1 MQTAERRADKSKI
14 KNEPWHDPHAEAYV
28 RIENITKKF
37 GDFVAVNNVSLKVF
51 KGEIFCL
58 LGGSGCGKS
67 TLLRMMA
74 GFESPTSG
82 SIYLDGEDL
91 ADVPPYERP
100 INMMFQSY
108 ALFPHMTVEKNI
120 AFGLEQEKG
129 LSKSDIATRV
139 DDILEIVKLTPFAAR
154 KPHQLS
160 GGQRQRVALARS
172 LVKRPKL
179 LLLDEPLGALDK
191 KLREATQFELINIQ
205 EQLGVTFIVVTHDQE
220 EAMTLASRIGVMNR
234 GEIVQIGTPTEIY
247 EFPMTKFVAD
257 FIGSVNMFEGQLVED
272 LPDRARI
279 LSDELG
285 GVIYVDH
292 GISSAPSATV
302 WVAVRPEKIN
312 ILRTAPADTRE
323 NCVRGVVKEIAYM
336 GDLSIYLVK
345 IESGKTIRVT
355 LPNVERMSDDE
366 RILWDETVWLTWHA
380 SSPVVVTQ

>member
-1 MQTAERRADKSKI
+1 MLTAERRVEKNQT
-14 KNEPWHDPHAEAYV
+14 KNEPWRDPHAEAYV
-28 RIENITKKF
+28 RIENVTKRF
-37 GDFVAVNNVSLKVF
+37 GDFVAVNNVSLKIF

-74 GFESPTSG
+74 GFENLSSG
-82 SIYLDGEDL
+82 SIFLDGQDM
-91 ADVPPYERP
+91 AGVPPYERP
-100 INMMFQSY
+100 VNMMFQSY

-129 LSKSDIATRV
+129 LSRADIATRV
-139 DDILEIVKLTPFAAR
+139 TDILSIVKLDAFAAR
-154 KPHQLS
+154 RPHQLS
-160 GGQRQRVALARS
+160 GGQRQRVALARA

-220 EAMTLASRIGVMNR
+220 ESMTLASRIGVMNR

-247 EFPMTKFVAD
+247 EFPQNKFVAD
-257 FIGSVNMFEGQLVED
+257 FIGSVNMFEGTMIED
-272 LPDRARI
+272 LPDHVRI
-279 LSDELG
+279 QSDELG
-285 GVIYVDH
+285 GIIYVDH
-292 GISSAPSATV
+292 GISAAPGAIVYT
-302 WVAVRPEKIN
+302 AIRPEKIN
-312 ILRTAPADTRE
+312 ILRAPPAETAE
-323 NCVRGVVKEIAYM
+323 NCVKGTVKEIAYM
-336 GDLSIYLVK
+336 GDVSIYLVK
-345 IESGKTIRVT
+345 IDTGKIVRVT

-366 RILWDETVWLTWHA
+366 RILWDETVWLTWHG